1 MSPTVEKHRGASP
14 QLVLLAALA
23 ALACGTVAAVIV
35 IRVLH
40 TVLSG

>member
-1 MSPTVEKHRGASP
+1 MSPTVQKRRGAPP
-14 QLVLLAALA
+14 QLVLLAAVA

-35 IRVLH
+35 IRVLR